1 MTVSR
6 ETHQSGSELGRN
18 VPVDRPQASHVVDD
32 FLLGKECLSSVQ
44 NALSVQIAQA
54 IKFWLPAAKTHLDFG
69 VPSRGPLCRL
79 VRCADAEQ
87 PFAELAER
95 SEGRGRD
102 HLQHMRLATRANSLL
117 EQGEAVLL
125 SSQIQLRQH
134 LCFMM
139 ERVVEWVGHTTR
151 AETLITAT
159 PPRLLFP

>member
-44 NALSVQIAQA
+44 NVLSVQIAQA

-87 PFAELAER
+87 PFAEQNEVKDEGGIICSTCDWQRER
-95 SEGRGRD
+95 
-102 HLQHMRLATRANSLL
+102 TRF
-117 EQGEAVLL
+117 
-125 SSQIQLRQH
+125 SSKERQS
-134 LCFMM
+134 CY
-139 ERVVEWVGHTTR
+139 RRKSSYVSTC
-151 AETLITAT
+151 AS
-159 PPRLLFP
+159 

>member
-95 SEGRGRD
+95 SEGRGRE
-102 HLQHMRLATRANSLL
+102 RLSLL

-139 ERVVEWVGHTTR
+139 ERVIEWVGHTTR
-151 AETLITAT
+151 AETPITAT